1 MRAFPLKQQPRLG
14 PPQGENFLSLVGAA
28 GGKYFLPGVSALQ
41 QTLLSGDK
49 VSQYE
54 VERAVDRA
62 SARLQMSQWL
72 KMDAPT

>member
-1 MRAFPLKQQPRLG
+1 MRAFPLKQQQRLG

-49 VSQYE
+49 ESQYE